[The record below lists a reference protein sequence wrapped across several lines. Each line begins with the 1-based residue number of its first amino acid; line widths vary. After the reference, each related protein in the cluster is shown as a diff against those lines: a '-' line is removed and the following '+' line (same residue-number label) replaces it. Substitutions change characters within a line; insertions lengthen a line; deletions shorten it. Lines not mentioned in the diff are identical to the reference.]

1 MIYFLIQYFFDKKQ
15 SDIHSFKLI
24 VYIRYNNIIKINK
37 NVKDRSANKLTT
49 PKLIAYNDKMP
60 TNNMAKSKSA

>member
-1 MIYFLIQYFFDKKQ
+1 MIYFLIQYFFYKKQ